1 MEILRK
7 ARYQRLSIDR
17 IKTATAIG
25 IALCCLSAPRALAKH
40 IAQNAKAS
48 PNPILTSQLD
58 WPESSLFESGI
69 RPEAVRLYAQAAGE
83 LRRGQLG
90 EAEKDARRAVEID
103 ATFADAEALAATAA
117 LSQRQFARACD
128 EAGNATRID
137 VNDEKAWVVLATAD
151 NYLAEYD
158 DAIDALQHVR
168 EEHWTTWQVAYQWSR
183 AEAGLNNAAQTL
195 EWANRAA
202 LTAPSGF
209 APLHLLRASALLA
222 AKRNGQAADELETYL
237 ELLSRNAPE
246 RNGLIRELARIRSLP
261 QTPTGEVA
269 EYNALRN

>member
-1 MEILRK
+1 MMILLRPLK
-7 ARYQRLSIDR
+7 KRSSVGRF
-17 IKTATAIG
+17 KTATAIA
-25 IALCCLSAPRALAKH
+25 IVLCCLCAPCALAKH

-48 PNPILTSQLD
+48 SNPILTAQLD
-58 WPESSLFESGI
+58 WPVSSLVEAGI
-69 RPEAVRLYAQAAGE
+69 QPEAMRLYSQAVGE

-90 EAEKDARRAVEID
+90 EAEKDARRAGELD

-117 LSQRQFARACD
+117 LSQRRFARACE
-128 EAGNATRID
+128 EAGSATRINAD
-137 VNDEKAWVVLATAD
+137 DEKAWVILATAD

-168 EEHWTTWQVAYQWSR
+168 EVHWTTWQVAYQWAR

-202 LTAPSGF
+202 LSAPSGF

-246 RNGLIRELARIRSLP
+246 RNGLTRELARIRSLP